1 MLGEG
6 YADQYLS
13 DDAVAALTQA
23 AFQQYDLRGKRV
35 LIIIPDGTRT
45 APIPLMFR
53 LFCRELLGK
62 VAALDFLIAL
72 GTHQP
77 MTPEQINKLVGVS
90 DAEWATTFAGVHVFN
105 HHWEKPETFITIGTI
120 TADEVAEIS
129 GGLLREAVDVRINRL
144 VNDYDQL
151 IICGP
156 VFPHEVVGFSGG
168 NKYLF
173 PGISGQD
180 VIDRSHWLGALITIM
195 AIIGVPGITP
205 IRRMIDKAASMVTTP
220 KLCFALI
227 VSSSSNRLHG
237 LYIDTPEKAWAEA
250 SALSAQVHIRYIDRP
265 FQRVLS
271 VMPTQY
277 DDIWTGGKGVYKV
290 EPVVADGGE
299 VIIYAPHITE
309 FSYTHGKVLAAIG
322 YHVRDYFIK
331 QWDKFKDYPAGVVG
345 HSTHVRGLGTYDSVT
360 GEHPRI
366 TVTLATG
373 ISAEQCAA
381 HNLGYCDPAT
391 INPAEWANREDEGI
405 LLVPKA
411 GEILYRLREPVRE
424 LA

>member
-6 YADQYLS
+6 YADQYLT
-13 DDAVAALTQA
+13 DEAVAALTHTA
-23 AFQQYDLRGKRV
+23 LHQYDLRGKRV

-62 VAALDFLIAL
+62 AAALDFLIAL

-77 MTPEQINKLVGVS
+77 MTQEQINKLVGVT
-90 DAEWATTFAGVHVFN
+90 DDEWATTFAGVHVFN
-105 HHWEKPETFITIGTI
+105 HEWDQSETFMTVGTI

-129 GGLLREAVDVRINRL
+129 GGLLREAVDVRINRM
-144 VNDYDQL
+144 VNAYDQL

-173 PGISGQD
+173 PGISGQE

-195 AIIGVPGITP
+195 AIIGVPGVTP
-205 IRRMIDKAASMVTTP
+205 VRRMIDRAASFVQTP
-220 KLCFALI
+220 KLCFALV

-250 SALSAQVHIRYIDRP
+250 SALSAQVHIRYMERP

-271 VMPTQY
+271 VMPQQY
-277 DDIWTGGKGVYKV
+277 DDIWTAGKGVYKV

-299 VIIYAPHITE
+299 VIIYAPHITA

-331 QWDKFKDYPAGVVG
+331 QWDRFKDYPAGVVG
-345 HSTHVRGLGTYDSVT
+345 HSTHVRGLGTYDPVT

-381 HNLGYCDPAT
+381 HNLGYCDPVT
-391 INPAEWANREDEGI
+391 INLDEWANRENEGI

-411 GEILYRLREPVRE
+411 GEILYRLREPMRE

>member
-1 MLGEG
+1 MLGDG
-6 YADQYLS
+6 YTDRFLS
-13 DDAVAALTQA
+13 DDAVAALTRV
-23 AFQQYDLRGKRV
+23 AFAQHDLSGKRV

-62 VAALDFLIAL
+62 AAALDFLIAL

-77 MTPEQINKLVGVS
+77 MTQEHINTLVGVS
-90 DAEWATTFAGVHVFN
+90 NEEWSTTFAGVHVFN
-105 HHWEKPETFITIGTI
+105 HRWDKPETFVNLGTI
-120 TADEVAEIS
+120 SADEVADIS
-129 GGLLREAVDVRINRL
+129 GGLLREPVDVRINRL
-144 VNDYDQL
+144 VNEYDQL

-173 PGISGQD
+173 PGISGQE

-195 AIIGVPGITP
+195 AIIGVPGTTP
-205 IRRMIDKAASMVTTP
+205 VRRMIDRAASMVKTP
-220 KLCFALI
+220 KLCFALV
-227 VSSSSNRLHG
+227 VSSSSNHLYG
-237 LYIDTPEKAWAEA
+237 LYIDTPEKAWEAA
-250 SALSAQVHIRYIDRP
+250 SALSAQVHIRYIERP
-265 FQRVLS
+265 FRRVLS
-271 VMPTQY
+271 VMPRQY
-277 DDIWTGGKGVYKV
+277 DDIWTAGKGVYKV

-309 FSYTHGKVLAAIG
+309 FSYTHGKVLAEIG
-322 YHVRDYFIK
+322 YHVRDYFVK
-331 QWDKFKDYPAGVVG
+331 QWDRFKDYPAGVVG
-345 HSTHVRGLGTYDSVT
+345 HSTHVRGLGTYDPVT

-373 ISAEQCAA
+373 ISAERCAA

-391 INPAEWANREDEGI
+391 INPDEWANREDEGV

-411 GEILYRLREPVRE
+411 GEILYRLKEPVGIVV
-424 LA
+424 